1 MNLLEAFSLTRTQVV
16 AVHAERLGDPS
27 PQVPLH
33 AKVDL
38 NLAPKA
44 LAGSEEKPA
53 YQVQAHLK
61 VDGYCGP
68 EGDLQRTDVFAAEIK
83 WVADYQQVQGERI
96 SFEQF
101 SEHHPLLARQL
112 YPLMHAHLMTLL
124 GQLGVGYVQLPI
136 DLTHPQVSA
145 IASTGL
151 PPGHRVH

>member
-1 MNLLEAFSLTRTQVV
+1 MNLLEAFSLIRTQVV
-16 AVHAERLGDPS
+16 AVHADRLGDPS
-27 PQVPLH
+27 DQSPLH

-44 LAGSEEKPA
+44 LANSQDKPG

-68 EGDLQRTDVFAAEIK
+68 EGDSQRIDVFVAEIK
-83 WVADYQQVQGERI
+83 WVADYQQVQGESI

-101 SEHHPLLARQL
+101 SEHHPILARQL

-145 IASTGL
+145 ISATGL
-151 PPGHRVH
+151 PSGHRLH